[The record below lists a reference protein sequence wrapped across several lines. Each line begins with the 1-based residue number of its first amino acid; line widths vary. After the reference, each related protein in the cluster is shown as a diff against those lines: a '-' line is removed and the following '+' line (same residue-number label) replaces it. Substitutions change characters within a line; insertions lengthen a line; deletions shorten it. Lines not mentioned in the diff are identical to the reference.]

1 MKHIKTYDE
10 VNESWRKAKAYFR
23 IPQILIEMLLKKVMD
38 FIPKL
43 TILYDEMSAKIDI
56 NKSLSP
62 NTIKDEIQKLT
73 LNDIENKSLR
83 NTLKTTGIFDNWNV
97 YLVRKT
103 KDLSGKS
110 KDEKDVLYITKDELH
125 KGDLTY
131 GERVSVDSDTQIY
144 VIAAVHS
151 QEHDDMKKERDISY
165 NNKKRKGLEKE
176 VKKCLKKNDFGRTS
190 QFAGEWNHDPIL
202 FKIVRADRVDLFDK
216 VIAALK
222 DNAKEYVEMKID
234 TEGWKN
240 KYGGKSIL
248 DIVKSDKMKKAIR
261 SVLYTPEE
269 LEQMEMEESAEKY
282 NV

>member
-10 VNESWRKAKAYFR
+10 INESWRKAKAYFR
-23 IPQILIEMLLKKVMD
+23 IPQILIETILKKVIG

-43 TILYDEMSAKIDI
+43 SILYDELSAKIDI
-56 NKSLSP
+56 NKALSP
-62 NTIKDEIQKLT
+62 NTIKDDIQKLT

-110 KDEKDVLYITKDELH
+110 KNEKDVLYITKDELH

-131 GERVSVDSDTQIY
+131 GDRISVDSDTQIY
-144 VIAAVHS
+144 VISAVHS
-151 QEHDDMKKERDISY
+151 DRHEEMKKERDISY
-165 NNKKRKGLEKE
+165 ANKKKKGLEKE
-176 VKKCLKKNDFGRTS
+176 VNKCIKKNEFDITS
-190 QFAGEWNHDPIL
+190 SFAGEWNHDPIL

-216 VIAALK
+216 VISALK
-222 DNAKEYVEMKID
+222 DRAKEKVEIKID
-234 TEGWKN
+234 SEGRQT
-240 KYGGKSIL
+240 KYTGHTL
-248 DIVKSDKMKKAIR
+248 LNIVKSDKMKKAIR
-261 SVLYTPEE
+261 SVIYTPEE
-269 LEQMEMEESAEKY
+269 LEQIETEESAEKY